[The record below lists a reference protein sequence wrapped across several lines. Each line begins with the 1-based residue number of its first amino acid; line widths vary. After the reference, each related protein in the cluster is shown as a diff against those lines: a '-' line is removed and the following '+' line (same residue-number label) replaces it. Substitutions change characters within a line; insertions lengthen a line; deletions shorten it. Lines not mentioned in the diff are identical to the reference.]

1 MSTKFCRYLAAKS
14 FAKNGAPYFL
24 PKIEIWTQRYRSI
37 FFMKNSSN
45 DLFEG
50 NNLPARYSQAIVF
63 LIKFMKADFRILFYF
78 FFQ

>member
-1 MSTKFCRYLAAKS
+1 
-14 FAKNGAPYFL
+14 
-24 PKIEIWTQRYRSI
+24 
-37 FFMKNSSN
+37 MKNSSN

-78 FFQ
+78 FPIEQVGSLSSSVTDSSEDVDEIVFEHIVPIVDSII